1 MGSYHLLFAAPLLLA
16 SPALAQDAQQAP
28 PVFTLPPANSGNATP
43 GNPAQQGPELDVFR
57 PSTTPATPPPVVTPT
72 VVPPPV
78 PVQPTARPTMQPRPQ
93 SQPTPA
99 PAPAQQPQPRRET
112 PTPAKPAPAEPAPLA
127 SDSVRDNEPVNETA
141 PIVTSP
147 EPAPAAN
154 NAETAPAPTAVAAAD
169 ESSALPWIIG
179 GLALLI
185 ALAGAA
191 FALRR
196 REAAPA
202 KPIIPAAEPLPTPV
216 EPTPVAPIEEATSIA
231 PPLAPAPAAPTEES
245 EAIAV
250 DADRPWLNMDLAIG
264 QARYSLMGVT
274 IAYTLLLHNRGT
286 QDAQDILVRGVVG
299 NAGPAQQ
306 ALLEAFFT
314 GQIGFPLHSAVSI
327 APGDMLRLSGE
338 LRLGRDEIL
347 PVEMGQRS
355 LLIPIAAF
363 DTSYRWGAEDEA
375 TDPQGSGR
383 TARAFIVGQEQE
395 PPADRLAP
403 FRLDQGPRQYR
414 RPAARAAA
422 ELPAT

>member
-1 MGSYHLLFAAPLLLA
+1 MGSHHLLFAAPLLLA

-28 PVFTLPPANSGNATP
+28 PVFTLPPASSGNATP
-43 GNPAQQGPELDVFR
+43 ANPAQQGPELDVFR
-57 PSTTPATPPPVVTPT
+57 PSTAPATPPPAVTPT

-78 PVQPTARPTMQPRPQ
+78 PVQPTTRPTVQPQPRPQ
-93 SQPTPA
+93 SRPPEAQQRPPERETPA
-99 PAPAQQPQPRRET
+99 PAPAPVE
-112 PTPAKPAPAEPAPLA
+112 PTPAANEAVNESAPAVA
-127 SDSVRDNEPVNETA
+127 T
-141 PIVTSP
+141 P

-154 NAETAPAPTAVAAAD
+154 SSLPAAAAPAPTAAPVAD
-169 ESSALPWIIG
+169 EGSLLPWIIG

-196 REAAPA
+196 RGTGRTEPMAPT
-202 KPIIPAAEPLPTPV
+202 AEPLPAPADSEPVVPV
-216 EPTPVAPIEEATSIA
+216 EDAAPVA
-231 PPLAPAPAAPTEES
+231 PPLAPAPLPVEPAPADEVP
-245 EAIAV
+245 AV
-250 DADRPWLNMDLAIG
+250 AVEPDRPWLAMDLDIG

-274 IAYTLLLHNRGT
+274 IAYTLLLHNRGA
-286 QDAQDILVRGVVG
+286 QPAQDILVRGVVG

-306 ALLEAFFT
+306 ALLEGFFT
-314 GQIGFPLHSAVSI
+314 GQTGFPLHSAVTI
-327 APGDMLRLSGE
+327 APDETLRLSGE
-338 LRLGRDEIL
+338 LRLGREEIL

-363 DTSYRWGAEDEA
+363 DTSYRWGADEDA
-375 TDPQGSGR
+375 ADPQGSGR

-403 FRLDQGPRQYR
+403 FRLDQGPRQYP

-422 ELPAT
+422 ELPST

>member
-1 MGSYHLLFAAPLLLA
+1 
-16 SPALAQDAQQAP
+16 
-28 PVFTLPPANSGNATP
+28 
-43 GNPAQQGPELDVFR
+43 
-57 PSTTPATPPPVVTPT
+57 
-72 VVPPPV
+72 
-78 PVQPTARPTMQPRPQ
+78 
-93 SQPTPA
+93 
-99 PAPAQQPQPRRET
+99 
-112 PTPAKPAPAEPAPLA
+112 
-127 SDSVRDNEPVNETA
+127 
-141 PIVTSP
+141 
-147 EPAPAAN
+147 
-154 NAETAPAPTAVAAAD
+154 
-169 ESSALPWIIG
+169 
-179 GLALLI
+179 
-185 ALAGAA
+185 
-191 FALRR
+191 
-196 REAAPA
+196 
-202 KPIIPAAEPLPTPV
+202 
-216 EPTPVAPIEEATSIA
+216 
-231 PPLAPAPAAPTEES
+231 
-245 EAIAV
+245 
-250 DADRPWLNMDLAIG
+250 MDLAIG

-314 GQIGFPLHSAVSI
+314 GQIGFPLHSSVSI
-327 APGDMLRLSGE
+327 APGDTLRLSGE
-338 LRLGRDEIL
+338 LRLGRDEIV